1 MADQPVN
8 ISTGPSSHFH
18 GVIAPDAGAQ
28 FGVVPVK
35 ASKLAPNAQAQ
46 PRRFIERI
54 RFQVGVGLI
63 LCILLPMLVRSWYDG
78 TPLQEARI
86 FNSGIISAFSLLAGY
101 YASRSMMP
109 FRGATIATFSI
120 PTLAGS
126 FALAAII
133 PLFARIDYSRTQL
146 AIHFI
151 LTVLFF
157 VLTERATARQRQ
169 LRFAVIPGGR
179 ISHFPKLDNVQLVRL
194 RHHEDEIRQV
204 DGVIADLDAK
214 HSAGWDKAMTRS
226 LLAGVPIYHWKQ
238 LVEQLCGTVE
248 IDSISDN
255 SLGSLNPNQFYLKV
269 KQAMDITI
277 ALMALLLLWPIM
289 LFIAIL
295 IRLESPGPA
304 IFRQQRTGFRAQTFT
319 VFKFRTMQ
327 FSDGAGQT
335 ETDARDSAIT
345 RDSDARIT
353 RVGNVL
359 RRTRLDELPQLFNV
373 LRFEMSLIGPRPEA
387 LELTLWYEQELAF
400 YHYRHII
407 KPGITGWA
415 QVNQGHVA
423 GIDDT
428 KVKLA
433 YDFYYVKFCSLWLDI
448 LIAARTIVTAFTTRG
463 AK

>member
-1 MADQPVN
+1 MTDQPNALEASALAHV
-8 ISTGPSSHFH
+8 
-18 GVIAPDAGAQ
+18 AADAAAT

-35 ASKLAPNAQAQ
+35 ASKLAANAAAQ
-46 PRRFIERI
+46 PRRLVERI

-63 LCILLPMLVRSWYDG
+63 VCILIPMLVRSWVDG
-78 TPLQEARI
+78 TPWQEARLL
-86 FNSGIISAFSLLAGY
+86 NSGIISAFSLLAGY

-120 PTLAGS
+120 PTLTGS
-126 FALAAII
+126 FALAAVI
-133 PLFARIDYSRTQL
+133 PLFARIEYSRTQL
-146 AIHFI
+146 AIHFV

-157 VLTERATARQRQ
+157 VLTERATARLRQ
-169 LRFAVIPGGR
+169 LRFAIIPGGR
-179 ISHFPKLDNVQLVRL
+179 VGNFPKLDNVQLVRL
-194 RHHEDEIRQV
+194 RHHEDAIHQV
-204 DGVIADLDAK
+204 DGVIADLNAK

-226 LLAGVPIYHWKQ
+226 LLAGVPVYHWKQ

-248 IDSISDN
+248 IDNISEN
-255 SLGSLNPNQFYLKV
+255 SLGSLNPNQFYLKI
-269 KQAMDITI
+269 KQAMDIVV
-277 ALMALLLLWPIM
+277 ALLVLVLLWPVM
-289 LFIAIL
+289 LFIALL
-295 IRLESPGPA
+295 IRIESPGPA
-304 IFRQQRTGFRAQTFT
+304 IFKQERTGFRAKSFT
-319 VFKFRTMQ
+319 VFKFRTMRFDTQ
-327 FSDGAGQT
+327 DGQSKSA
-335 ETDARDSAIT
+335 ARHSAIT
-345 RDSDARIT
+345 RDGDARIT

-359 RRTRLDELPQLFNV
+359 RRTRLDELPQFINV

-387 LELTLWYEQELAF
+387 LELTLWYEQELPF
-400 YHYRHII
+400 YHYRHLI

-428 KVKLA
+428 RVKLA